1 MPFSSL
7 LRGGSQMA
15 RAPSRYSNLQARLID
30 NQVTDT
36 IANKAGNRV
45 VSNMYSKPQLAASA
59 GLGALGYGVL
69 GPGAK
74 ATLYGSKGLLAG
86 AANAINPTGV
96 AAGKVLSSSLFN
108 PNTFFGAMASAA
120 APLKAAVSIPGYAL
134 GGGLS
139 SLGAAAGPGMF
150 GTALAGMGATISGGA
165 LAPILGTAAS
175 LYALRKGGQ
184 MASRAIRARGAANRI
199 SSIQR
204 GIAPMS
210 GGRLASGYDANMI
223 RDLGLRTVR

>member
-1 MPFSSL
+1 MPFSQL

-36 IANKAGNRV
+36 LANKAGNRLA
-45 VSNMYSKPQLAASA
+45 SNVYSKPQLAASL

-74 ATLYGSKGLLAG
+74 ASLYGSKGLLAG

-96 AAGKVLSSSLFN
+96 AAGKIMSSSLFN
-108 PNTFFGAMASAA
+108 PNTFFGAMASSA
-120 APLKAAVSIPGYAL
+120 APLKAAVSLPGYAL
-134 GGGLS
+134 GSGLS
-139 SLGAAAGPGMF
+139 SLGAMAGHGML
-150 GTALAGMGATISGGA
+150 GSALAGMGATISGGA

-175 LYALRKGGQ
+175 LYALKKGGQ
-184 MASRAIRARGAANRI
+184 MATRAFRARGAANRI
-199 SSIQR
+199 GALQR
-204 GIAPMS
+204 GIAP
-210 GGRLASGYDANMI
+210 SGYDANMI